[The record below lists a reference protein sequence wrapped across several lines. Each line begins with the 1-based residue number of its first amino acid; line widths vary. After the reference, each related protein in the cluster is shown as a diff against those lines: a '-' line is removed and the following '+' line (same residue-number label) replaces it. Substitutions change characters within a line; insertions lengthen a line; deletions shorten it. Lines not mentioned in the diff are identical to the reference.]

1 MQFLVTAYDGTDD
14 KAIERRLAAR
24 DEHLKF
30 TEEMKD
36 KGNHLYAAAI
46 MDENEKMIGSV
57 LIVDF
62 PSREDVNKWL
72 EAEPYVKGNVWQNID
87 IKPCKVGPMF
97 LNQNK

>member
-1 MQFLVTAYDGTDD
+1 MQFLITAYDGTDD

-30 TEEMKD
+30 TEAMKD

-62 PSREDVNKWL
+62 PSREDVNNWL

-87 IKPCKVGPMF
+87 IKPCKVGSMF
-97 LNQNK
+97 LNPNK